1 MQRIVKRFLL
11 HKQRESDDVKE
22 SDFDE
27 LKQDLQMV
35 RFEMLNDIKKSEE
48 ETLKYIS
55 LIHNGVAII
64 GDEILK
70 DVEDVA
76 LTSKF
81 KEFKQYDN
89 ELNYSLDAAD
99 NDNNSY
105 LDRFSNSSSLDDGIG
120 NVSNEKNLIKRS
132 MPNLATTKDIKLNDE
147 HSLSADSLN
156 DMTFENATG
165 YFNGMSNSKSEPN
178 IIQMSTSFNVE
189 LTKKISLSDLDVINE
204 EDEVSGSTSN
214 DNSKI

>member
-22 SDFDE
+22 NNFEE

-70 DVEDVA
+70 DVEDLA
-76 LTSKF
+76 ITSRF
-81 KEFKQYDN
+81 KDFKKYEN
-89 ELNYSLDAAD
+89 EMRDSIEAID
-99 NDNNSY
+99 NDV
-105 LDRFSNSSSLDDGIG
+105 SNFESLLQSSSLDD
-120 NVSNEKNLIKRS
+120 NVGGFFYDKNIHNKHSL
-132 MPNLATTKDIKLNDE
+132 PNLTSNIKEDKGKYLGILKSPRN
-147 HSLSADSLN
+147 DSLN
-156 DMTFENATG
+156 SEISSGNEK
-165 YFNGMSNSKSEPN
+165 SKSEPN
-178 IIQMSTSFNVE
+178 LANQGKIYFNLEQVVKTSISE
-189 LTKKISLSDLDVINE
+189 LDIINE
-204 EDEVSGSTSN
+204 EDEFVSAM
-214 DNSKI
+214 DQSKM

>member
-22 SDFDE
+22 NNFEE

-70 DVEDVA
+70 DVEDLA
-76 LTSKF
+76 ITSRF
-81 KEFKQYDN
+81 KDFKKYEN
-89 ELNYSLDAAD
+89 EMRDSIEAID
-99 NDNNSY
+99 NDV
-105 LDRFSNSSSLDDGIG
+105 SNFESLLQSSSLDDNVGVFFYDKNIHNKHSLPNLTSNIKEDKGKYLGILKSPSNDSLNIEISSG
-120 NVSNEKNLIKRS
+120 NEKTIS
-132 MPNLATTKDIKLNDE
+132 EPNLANQGKI
-147 HSLSADSLN
+147 
-156 DMTFENATG
+156 
-165 YFNGMSNSKSEPN
+165 YFNLDQVVKTSISE
-178 IIQMSTSFNVE
+178 
-189 LTKKISLSDLDVINE
+189 LDIINE
-204 EDEVSGSTSN
+204 EDEFVSAM
-214 DNSKI
+214 DQSKM